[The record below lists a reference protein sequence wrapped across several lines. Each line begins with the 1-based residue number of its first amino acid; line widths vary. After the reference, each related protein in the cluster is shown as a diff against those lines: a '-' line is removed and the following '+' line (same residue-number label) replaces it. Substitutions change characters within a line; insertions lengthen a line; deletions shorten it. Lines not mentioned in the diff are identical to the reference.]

1 MSKRKLSRQQA
12 FRVQRIQD
20 ERIARAGKREAAASA
35 LLDSGELGAEEEGL
49 VTAHFG
55 TQILVEAL
63 QGAHRGQVFR
73 CHLRANLE
81 ALVTG
86 DRVIWQAPTAMA
98 RAADAAA
105 GEGGADAGPTGDA
118 PADADAEKVEMV
130 GRAGPDAAPAPNP
143 AATAPDAP
151 SGEAPS
157 GEAAAAAP
165 AGKPAAQ
172 PLGVI
177 TALRPRETLLVRPD
191 PYGKLKPVAANID
204 RILLVVSPYPE
215 PSALLIDR
223 YLVACELTGI
233 RPIILMNKADLIT
246 PANAAAIAALLAPYE
261 AIGYETRRISASTGQ
276 LEDLSAL
283 IDQRT
288 VVFVGQSGVGK
299 SSIVNV
305 LLPDAD
311 QRVGEISGNS
321 KLGVHTTT
329 TARLFHL
336 PAGGILI
343 DSPGIREF
351 GLWHIDD
358 DQLLA
363 GFVEF
368 QPFLGSCRFRNC
380 AHRNEPGC
388 ALKVAVEA
396 GQIDA
401 GRFERFNKLR
411 EELKSPRA

>member
-1 MSKRKLSRQQA
+1 MTAARQEPMSKRKLSRQQT

-35 LLDSGELGAEEEGL
+35 LLESGELGAEEEGL

-63 QGAHRGQVFR
+63 QGAHQGQVFR

-81 ALVTG
+81 TLVTG

-98 RAADAAA
+98 PAHPDADDRAA
-105 GEGGADAGPTGDA
+105 TSA
-118 PADADAEKVEMV
+118 PE
-130 GRAGPDAAPAPNP
+130 PAAP
-143 AATAPDAP
+143 
-151 SGEAPS
+151 S
-157 GEAAAAAP
+157 
-165 AGKPAAQ
+165 
-172 PLGVI
+172 LGVI
-177 TALRPRETLLVRPD
+177 TALQPRQTLLVRPD

-233 RPIILMNKADLIT
+233 RPVILLNKADLIT
-246 PANAAAIAALLAPYE
+246 ADNAAAMDALLAPYE

-283 IDQRT
+283 IDGRT

-311 QRVGEISGNS
+311 QKVGEISGNS

-336 PAGGILI
+336 PGGGILI

-351 GLWHIDD
+351 GLWHIDEE
-358 DQLLA
+358 QLLD
-363 GFVEF
+363 GYVEF
-368 QPFLGSCRFRNC
+368 RPFLGSCRFRNC

-388 ALKVAVEA
+388 ALKVAVA
-396 GQIDA
+396 NGQIA
-401 GRFERFNKLR
+401 PGRFERFTRLR

>member
-12 FRVQRIQD
+12 FRVQRIQE

-35 LLDSGELGAEEEGL
+35 LLESGELGAEEEGL
-49 VTAHFG
+49 VTAHYG
-55 TQILVEAL
+55 TQIEVEAL
-63 QGAHRGQVFR
+63 QGPHRGQVFR

-81 ALVTG
+81 TLVTG
-86 DRVIWQAPTAMA
+86 DRVIWQAPAAAALAAGDESAPDAEASPAPSATSAA
-98 RAADAAA
+98 GAGTLPNPAVIDAADAAA
-105 GEGGADAGPTGDA
+105 
-118 PADADAEKVEMV
+118 
-130 GRAGPDAAPAPNP
+130 
-143 AATAPDAP
+143 
-151 SGEAPS
+151 EAPS
-157 GEAAAAAP
+157 AP
-165 AGKPAAQ
+165 GKSAQ
-172 PLGVI
+172 PLGVV
-177 TALRPRETLLVRPD
+177 TALQPRRTLLVRPD

-233 RPIILMNKADLIT
+233 RPVILMNKADLIT
-246 PANAAAIAALLAPYE
+246 AENAAAIDALLAPYE

-276 LEDLSAL
+276 LEDLSIL
-283 IDQRT
+283 IGGRT

-305 LLPDAD
+305 LLPNAD
-311 QRVGEISGNS
+311 QKVGEISGNS
-321 KLGVHTTT
+321 RLGQHTTT

-336 PAGGILI
+336 PAGGTLI

-351 GLWHIDD
+351 GLWHIDEE
-358 DQLLA
+358 QLLD
-363 GFVEF
+363 GYVEF
-368 QPFLGSCRFRNC
+368 RPFLGSCRFRNC

-388 ALKVAVEA
+388 ALKLAVADGKIA
-396 GQIDA
+396 P
-401 GRFERFNKLR
+401 GRFERFTRLR